1 MAKLVLEEVYDFDF
15 WLIGISCHSK
25 IHRLAWALNK
35 ALDWDLERQDDIELT
50 KKGTDSTFPWMSF
63 IDDENFKEFHLLA
76 NRSGNGYLIPEQ
88 KQVDF
93 FLEIIGDFNEEQQEY
108 IKIQLK
114 YINEVL
120 MSFEI
125 DPLSL
130 KSRNNLLI

>member
-1 MAKLVLEEVYDFDF
+1 
-15 WLIGISCHSK
+15 
-25 IHRLAWALNK
+25 
-35 ALDWDLERQDDIELT
+35 
-50 KKGTDSTFPWMSF
+50 
-63 IDDENFKEFHLLA
+63 LLA

-114 YINEVL
+114 HINEVL